1 MNERHLTRAIYSL
14 WDIQQALS
22 ALTFLMED
30 CDLDSTYSTVELRRF
45 RCYESTLII
54 SLARPF
60 EGTRS
65 GTSLSL
71 KRMGIKLSPD
81 EKELLKKVM
90 HLRRAIIAHSGE
102 EEMHFRVHTFPV
114 LDGQFNVP
122 HFQFNEGLHLSEED
136 HLHLERFLHR
146 LIQGITKFFFEI
158 AQSNPSILD
167 KYKVPES
174 LLKEWS
180 NQRVEPTVKTPVE
193 SGNEQG
199 TAAHS

>member
-1 MNERHLTRAIYSL
+1 MNMNEKHLTRAIYSL
-14 WDIQQALS
+14 WDLQQALS

-30 CDLDSTYSTVELRRF
+30 CDLDATYSKVELRRF
-45 RCYESTLII
+45 RCYESTVII

-71 KRMGIKLSPD
+71 KRMGIKLSTD
-81 EKELLKKVM
+81 EKQLLEKIM

-102 EEMHFRVHTFPV
+102 DEMHFRVHTFPI

-122 HFQFNEGLHLSEED
+122 HFQFNEGLNLRAVD
-136 HLHLERFLHR
+136 HLQLEGFMHR
-146 LIQGITKFFFEI
+146 LIGGITKFFFEI
-158 AQSNPSILD
+158 AQSNPSILE

-180 NQRVEPTVKTPVE
+180 NQPSEVVYQQE
-193 SGNEQG
+193 N
-199 TAAHS
+199 